1 MEIGRFSMDV
11 SRRGAQCAQQE
22 PTGSLC
28 SQRHELECRGN
39 YSLSKQAVAMVHK
52 CFMRSEKRH
61 PSSSTRSVP
70 GGSVPPP
77 HTPDR
82 DIDNPP
88 ASRAS
93 RSRLFASW
101 SNEFPAKFERPR
113 ERRPSSRRK
122 SAQWRRYRH
131 HGVPRHPARSR
142 GSARD
147 RSWSTTPRQDT
158 TPPCRGETRSFESS
172 TELLDRAPPRWPRSR
187 ACRACR
193 GSPMQNTLGM
203 AEVLSFPVSLCIFG
217 KQNPLP
223 TRKQTT

>member
-1 MEIGRFSMDV
+1 MLVDEVRNALSKSQPARFAHRDMSLSAEETIVFPSKPSQWYTSASCDPKRV
-11 SRRGAQCAQQE
+11 TIIVN
-22 PTGSLC
+22 PLC
-28 SQRHELECRGN
+28 SRWIRL
-39 YSLSKQAVAMVHK
+39 A
-52 CFMRSEKRH
+52 
-61 PSSSTRSVP
+61 
-70 GGSVPPP
+70 PPNS
-77 HTPDR
+77 PDR

-101 SNEFPAKFERPR
+101 SNKFPAKFERPR

-122 SAQWRRYRH
+122 SAQWRRYRQ

-142 GSARD
+142 ESARD

-158 TPPCRGETRSFESS
+158 TPPCRAETKSFESS

-203 AEVLSFPVSLCIFG
+203 AEVLSFPVSICLFG
-217 KQNPLP
+217 KQNPFS